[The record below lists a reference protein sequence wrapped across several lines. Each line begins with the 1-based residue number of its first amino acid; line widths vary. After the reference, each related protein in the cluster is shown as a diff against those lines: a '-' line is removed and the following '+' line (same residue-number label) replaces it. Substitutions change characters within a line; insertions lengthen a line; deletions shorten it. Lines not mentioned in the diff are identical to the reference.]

1 MINRTSTYQVLG
13 EFGLLLRCYL
23 TSFLPCFLVGLIL
36 AVAKRVPRMVFDDGA
51 LHGVCLIFLLA
62 DVSHG
67 ERKLGEKHALLSLTF
82 TGTSLACYKLVCFW
96 WLRML
101 SFLSFFGIWEERAIT
116 SNNMTRAPKISPK
129 QKNATE
135 DESNLPHMLA
145 S

>member
-23 TSFLPCFLVGLIL
+23 TSFLPCFLVGLIH
-36 AVAKRVPRMVFDDGA
+36 AVAKRVPRIVFDDGA

-62 DVSHG
+62 DVLHG

-96 WLRML
+96 WLCML
-101 SFLSFFGIWEERAIT
+101 SFLFGKERAIT
-116 SNNMTRAPKISPK
+116 SNNVTRAPKISPK